1 GRHPGTT
8 ERTVSRGSV
17 KENNMR
23 DIRWGR
29 IIGGGFLVELALFA
43 IAIPVFAL
51 GAQGSLNYIVP
62 PAAFIASIFGGVWVA
77 RKPPGRPVL
86 HGTLAG
92 VVATLIY
99 LGLSFGQPESA
110 AYIAAHGL
118 KILGGAAGG
127 FVSSK
132 RLKTAMSG

>member
-1 GRHPGTT
+1 MDPSRKSSRPGRHSGTT
-8 ERTVSRGSV
+8 HRTLPR
-17 KENNMR
+17 
-23 DIRWGR
+23 
-29 IIGGGFLVELALFA
+29 
-43 IAIPVFAL
+43 
-51 GAQGSLNYIVP
+51 GSLNYSVP
-62 PAAFIASIFGGVWVA
+62 PAAFIASIVVGVWVA
-77 RKPPGRPVL
+77 RKAPGRPVL

-127 FVSSK
+127 FVMSK
-132 RLKTAMSG
+132 RLKIAMSRTG

>member
-1 GRHPGTT
+1 MDPSRKSSRPGRNRGKTHGT
-8 ERTVSRGSV
+8 VPRGSV

-23 DIRWGR
+23 NIRWGR

-43 IAIPVFAL
+43 VAIPVFAV
-51 GAQGSLNYIVP
+51 GAQASLKYIVP
-62 PAAFIASIFGGVWVA
+62 PAAFIASIVVGVWVA
-77 RKPPGRPVL
+77 RKAPGRPVL

-99 LGLSFGQPESA
+99 VGMSFGQPESA

-118 KILGGAAGG
+118 KILG
-127 FVSSK
+127 
-132 RLKTAMSG
+132 

>member
-1 GRHPGTT
+1 
-8 ERTVSRGSV
+8 VSRGSV

-23 DIRWGR
+23 KLRWGR
-29 IIGGGFLVELALFA
+29 IIGGGFLVELVLFA

-62 PAAFIASIFGGVWVA
+62 PAAFIASIVVGVWVA
-77 RKPPGRPVL
+77 RKAPGHPVL

-99 LGLSFGQPESA
+99 LGMSFGQPESA

-127 FVSSK
+127 FMTSK
-132 RLKTAMSG
+132 RPKVAMSG